1 MKLEINNLIKEY
13 GEIKA
18 LSNVSIELEDVSV
31 LTLIGPSGGGKSTM
45 LRVMGGLEIPDEGR
59 VLINDEIVNYKIQEE
74 FTERFFKEKQDL
86 SLKQVRNNKHMLVK
100 WNKEYILALI
110 AEATEVLNEVD
121 WKMHKKMNLP
131 TDARDRLLEESI
143 DVMKFL
149 LGLMIV
155 NGFTVDD
162 VYNMF
167 KIKSKKVAKKLSQE

>member
-1 MKLEINNLIKEY
+1 MDKLE
-13 GEIKA
+13 EIY
-18 LSNVSIELEDVSV
+18 
-31 LTLIGPSGGGKSTM
+31 
-45 LRVMGGLEIPDEGR
+45 EIQ
-59 VLINDEIVNYKIQEE
+59 LK
-74 FTERFFKEKQDL
+74 FTEKFFKEKQDL

-155 NGFTVDD
+155 NGFTVDQ
-162 VYNMF
+162 VYDMF
-167 KIKSKKVAKKLSQE
+167 KSKSIKVEKRLKED

>member
-1 MKLEINNLIKEY
+1 MDKLE
-13 GEIKA
+13 EI
-18 LSNVSIELEDVSV
+18 
-31 LTLIGPSGGGKSTM
+31 
-45 LRVMGGLEIPDEGR
+45 
-59 VLINDEIVNYKIQEE
+59 YKIQEA
-74 FTERFFKEKQDL
+74 FTEKFFKEKQDL
-86 SLKQVRNNKHMLVK
+86 TLKQVRNNKHMLVK

-110 AEATEVLNEVD
+110 AESTEVLNEVD

-155 NGFTVDD
+155 NGFTVDE

-167 KIKSKKVAKKLSQE
+167 KNKSKKVEERLKED

>member
-1 MKLEINNLIKEY
+1 MDKLEQI
-13 GEIKA
+13 
-18 LSNVSIELEDVSV
+18 
-31 LTLIGPSGGGKSTM
+31 
-45 LRVMGGLEIPDEGR
+45 
-59 VLINDEIVNYKIQEE
+59 YKIQEE

-110 AEATEVLNEVD
+110 EVD

-167 KIKSKKVAKKLSQE
+167 KVKSKKVAKKLSQE

>member
-1 MKLEINNLIKEY
+1 MDRLE
-13 GEIKA
+13 EI
-18 LSNVSIELEDVSV
+18 
-31 LTLIGPSGGGKSTM
+31 
-45 LRVMGGLEIPDEGR
+45 
-59 VLINDEIVNYKIQEE
+59 YKIQEA

-86 SLKQVRNNKHMLVK
+86 TLKQVRNNKHMLVK

-121 WKMHKKMNLP
+121 WKMHKKMDLP
-131 TDARDRLLEESI
+131 NDARDRLLEESI

-155 NGFTVDD
+155 NGFTYDE

-167 KIKSKKVAKKLSQE
+167 KVKSKIVEDKLKEE

>member
-1 MKLEINNLIKEY
+1 MK
-13 GEIKA
+13 
-18 LSNVSIELEDVSV
+18 SIDRFAEMYDLQM
-31 LTLIGPSGGGKSTM
+31 I
-45 LRVMGGLEIPDEGR
+45 
-59 VLINDEIVNYKIQEE
+59 
-74 FTERFFKEKQDL
+74 FTEMFFKSKG
-86 SLKQVRNNKHMLVK
+86 LKVGNVRNDKEELVK